1 MNDLDP
7 NVTPDDEPNPQHELA
22 SAYLDGKATA
32 DERARLESSAVLRSM
47 VDSFAR
53 IRSELADVPAAP
65 ATARDAAVSAALAA
79 FDAAAAGER
88 TTAGSATVAAAPAA
102 PAVAPVVPLS
112 FRRRWARPLLS
123 AAAAV
128 LLVGVVG
135 VALMNRDGSDSKSSG
150 ATEPPADLEMSAAAD
165 TQSAPAADGPA
176 STIGSITGGGQVATI
191 IDTPEQLQALPMPDT
206 STPAPASFATTTV
219 GATTVP
225 AAETVDTAA
234 ASETTAAGSAAGG
247 NASDDSAKVAGGAP
261 VSGALACLTAQQVYL
276 GDIMYQGTFAIA
288 ARDTVTGVTQ
298 AITDDCTVLASVG
311 S

>member
-22 SAYLDGKATA
+22 SAYLDGEASA
-32 DERARLESSAVLRSM
+32 DERARVESSAVLRSM

-53 IRSELADVPAAP
+53 IRDELADAPPAPTA
-65 ATARDAAVSAALAA
+65 ARDAAFAAAFAA
-79 FDAAAAGER
+79 FDARTGSE
-88 TTAGSATVAAAPAA
+88 TTAATVAPAAAAA
-102 PAVAPVVPLS
+102 PAVAPVIPLS
-112 FRRRWARPLLS
+112 PRRRWAGPLLS

-135 VALMNRDGSDSKSSG
+135 VALINRGGSDSKSSS
-150 ATEPPADLEMSAAAD
+150 ATDAPADLEMSAAAD
-165 TQSAPAADGPA
+165 TQSAPQAAAPA

-191 IDTPEQLQALPMPDT
+191 IDTPEQLQALPLPDALT
-206 STPAPASFATTTV
+206 TAPAFATTAA
-219 GATTVP
+219 ATTVAP
-225 AAETVDTAA
+225 AQTADTAA
-234 ASETTAAGSAAGG
+234 ASETTAAGSASEDTTSG
-247 NASDDSAKVAGGAP
+247 DSAKVAGGAP
-261 VSGALACLTAQQVYL
+261 ATGALACLTDQQVYL

>member
-22 SAYLDGKATA
+22 SAYLDGEATA
-32 DERARLESSAVLRSM
+32 DERARVESSAVLRSM

-53 IRSELADVPAAP
+53 VRSELADVPAAP
-65 ATARDAAVSAALAA
+65 AAARDAAFAAAFAA
-79 FDAAAAGER
+79 FDAAAGGESI
-88 TTAGSATVAAAPAA
+88 TAGSTTIAAAPAA

-112 FRRRWARPLLS
+112 SRRRWARPLLS

-135 VALMNRDGSDSKSSG
+135 VALMNRGGSDSKSSG

-191 IDTPEQLQALPMPDT
+191 IDTPEQLRALPMPDA
-206 STPAPASFATTTV
+206 SAPAPAITTTTV
-219 GATTVP
+219 AATTVP
-225 AAETVDTAA
+225 ATETADTAA
-234 ASETTAAGSAAGG
+234 ASETTAAGSAAGD
-247 NASDDSAKVAGGAP
+247 NPSDDSAKVAGGAP